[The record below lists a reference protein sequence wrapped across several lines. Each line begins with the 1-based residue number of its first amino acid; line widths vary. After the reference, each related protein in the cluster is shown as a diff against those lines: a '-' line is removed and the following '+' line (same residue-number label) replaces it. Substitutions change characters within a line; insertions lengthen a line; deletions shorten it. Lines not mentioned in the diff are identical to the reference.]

1 MANYTYKVTSK
12 ASNAASW
19 IDKLQRINPVS
30 LASSHHTEIH
40 FTQPKAA
47 EVQAV
52 LRPHVTFI
60 SAAGTTHWYLK
71 NSGGKYT
78 VEKGSSVV
86 EAQVNEEEIAK
97 KVISDAVELN
107 WILAAQPT
115 KVVDDDG
122 FQTAESSRGRR
133 KRMQTG
139 WQ

>member
-1 MANYTYKVTSK
+1 MANYTYKVTDK
-12 ASNAASW
+12 GSNAESW

-30 LASSHHTEIH
+30 LASPHHTEIH

-47 EVQAV
+47 EVQSA

-60 SAAGTTHWYLK
+60 SASGRTHWYMK
-71 NSGGKYT
+71 NSNGKYT
-78 VEKGSSVV
+78 VEQGSSVV
-86 EAQVNEEEIAK
+86 DAQANEAKIAQN
-97 KVISDAVELN
+97 VINDAVELN
-107 WILAAQPT
+107 WIRAAQPT
-115 KVVDDDG
+115 AVVDDDG